1 MAPIHFTAVCRVWV
15 TEVILCWEAA
25 RYRSTY
31 RGYLWLNG
39 DIPSHLK
46 CHIQLLIR
54 PDQGGRTS
62 AVKATAG
69 TRNAHYQ
76 GRLFPDRLRHRP
88 TVKQML
94 LQLRLSTYV
103 HHEHLLTRRKIL
115 LRAVPVKRSRYLLC
129 LRIMIILNLM
139 IKYIHKISLNILLQL
154 VVSGASIF
162 NTWR

>member
-1 MAPIHFTAVCRVWV
+1 M
-15 TEVILCWEAA
+15 
-25 RYRSTY
+25 SN
-31 RGYLWLNG
+31 GG
-39 DIPSHLK
+39 DIVLGSGEVPIDLPQLPLIERRYTSHLN

-62 AVKATAG
+62 AVNATAG

-76 GRLFPDRLRHRP
+76 GRLFPDFLRHRP

-115 LRAVPVKRSRYLLC
+115 LRAVPVKLSR
-129 LRIMIILNLM
+129 
-139 IKYIHKISLNILLQL
+139 
-154 VVSGASIF
+154 
-162 NTWR
+162 